1 MRSVVRVHLSPLAE
15 EGPKAEE
22 EPPEWGRS
30 SVGRAPALQ
39 AGGQELESLR
49 LHWMEAERKQK
60 AEIQRSPYL
69 ENRILKENLENI

>member
-39 AGGQELESLR
+39 AGGQEFESLR
-49 LHWMEAERKQK
+49 LHWMEAK